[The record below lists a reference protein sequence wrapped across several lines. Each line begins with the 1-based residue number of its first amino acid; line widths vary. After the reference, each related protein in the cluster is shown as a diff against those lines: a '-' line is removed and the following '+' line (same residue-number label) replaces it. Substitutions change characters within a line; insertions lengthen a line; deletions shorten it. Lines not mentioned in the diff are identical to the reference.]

1 MDNINNTIIL
11 VENNIAEKENFL
23 TLVQGE
29 NWNVLTL
36 GSSYEAIQWLKKSN
50 DAIAAIIAEDSAPL
64 NAYQAIDYIRREI
77 KSNLPVLIS
86 KNAESGENA
95 DGFTY
100 IGKPFSANAIK
111 TIKQFL
117 EPNTEAPVKK
127 VYSLEY
133 LETISGGNQEFLIDC
148 LKTFISSV
156 SDKMN
161 ELKVAVSSNDNKM
174 IGGIAHN
181 IKPSFEM
188 LENDK
193 ARDICNKLTYEAETS
208 DLSSLA
214 SQLNEEF
221 KTMETALKNDF
232 PDLR

>member
-95 DGFTY
+95 DGFT
-100 IGKPFSANAIK
+100 
-111 TIKQFL
+111 L
-117 EPNTEAPVKK
+117 
-127 VYSLEY
+127 
-133 LETISGGNQEFLIDC
+133 SGSHFRR
-148 LKTFISSV
+148 
-156 SDKMN
+156 M
-161 ELKVAVSSNDNKM
+161 
-174 IGGIAHN
+174 
-181 IKPSFEM
+181 P
-188 LENDK
+188 
-193 ARDICNKLTYEAETS
+193 
-208 DLSSLA
+208 
-214 SQLNEEF
+214 
-221 KTMETALKNDF
+221 
-232 PDLR
+232 